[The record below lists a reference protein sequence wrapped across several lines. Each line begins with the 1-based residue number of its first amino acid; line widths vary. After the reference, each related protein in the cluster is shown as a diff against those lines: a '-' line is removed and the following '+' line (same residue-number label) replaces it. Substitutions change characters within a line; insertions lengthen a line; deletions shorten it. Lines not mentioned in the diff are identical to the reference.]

1 MHRLRRLVGA
11 MRVAAA
17 SSAKESAGAEAEQ
30 QHEPVPHM
38 AGWVTGD
45 RGWLG
50 NEDEEAFIEI
60 PPILSSEQKRAYER
74 ILRIST
80 LVLICVMAFM

>member
-1 MHRLRRLVGA
+1 MHRLRRKAGEA
-11 MRVAAA
+11 MRVAA
-17 SSAKESAGAEAEQ
+17 SRAKESAGAEAEQ

-50 NEDEEAFIEI
+50 NEDQEAFIEI

-80 LVLICVMAFM
+80 LVLICAMAFT